1 VAVDDGSGA
10 VAPSLETA
18 KSGDCPLSRPLF
30 TYPAES
36 ALANEHVAEFCRY
49 FLEQSTN
56 ETIVAERVG
65 YVPNSQEEVESQLEE
80 LEAAIPCVSRCEI
93 RRCSN
98 GTVVSGRSRLPRCSV
113 FSMWRAV
120 VGAQ

>member
-36 ALANEHVAEFCRY
+36 ALANEHVAEFCDT
-49 FLEQSTN
+49 SSNNPPT
-56 ETIVAERVG
+56 
-65 YVPNSQEEVESQLEE
+65 
-80 LEAAIPCVSRCEI
+80 
-93 RRCSN
+93 RRSSPSKSVTCR
-98 GTVVSGRSRLPRCSV
+98 TVRRRWNHS
-113 FSMWRAV
+113 WRNWKRRFPA
-120 VGAQ
+120 